1 MNESKRH
8 GTRIFKK
15 STPNGKV
22 TVYLG
27 KRDFIDHLTHVDPI
41 EGVVLV
47 DPEYVKGR
55 KVYIHLLCAFRHG
68 RDGDEF
74 HGINWH
80 RDLFLNTKQIY
91 PSLALPDENAHSRI
105 SRLQER
111 LVRKLG
117 PDSYPFTFKILIS
130 KHACILHS
138 SSSIQMNE
146 ITIDGIELLAFVGA
160 GLAAA
165 VPLGSYFSRGM
176 FVVTGSTCSSTD
188 RFVDLFP
195 SAAIDMKNTP
205 VHSVRWRNDI
215 FPSVIRT
222 GWTYDS
228 DNLAR

>member
-1 MNESKRH
+1 MSDQKRH

-55 KVYIHLLCAFRHG
+55 KVYVHLLCAFRHG

-80 RDLFLNTKQIY
+80 KDLFLNTKQVY
-91 PSLALPDENAHSRI
+91 PPVVLTDDNSQPRI

-117 PDSYPFTFKILIS
+117 PDSYPFTFKEYHNS
-130 KHACILHS
+130 
-138 SSSIQMNE
+138 
-146 ITIDGIELLAFVGA
+146 
-160 GLAAA
+160 
-165 VPLGSYFSRGM
+165 
-176 FVVTGSTCSSTD
+176 VT
-188 RFVDLFP
+188 
-195 SAAIDMKNTP
+195 
-205 VHSVRWRNDI
+205 
-215 FPSVIRT
+215 
-222 GWTYDS
+222 
-228 DNLAR
+228 